1 MCTEGTWCFLSSRRA
16 PTIRVPG
23 GGSRTLPWAETRPRS
38 RVNQVVWE
46 GWLGSLLPS
55 RVLAGTLG
63 GQQILAGI
71 RCSFRRTLNASG
83 TGQPC
88 IGCCPAGARAA
99 PPTTRLSPAETAVG
113 ALVSSVH
120 PQLCLLAVTQPGPK
134 NLGPSWHMVALCH
147 SGHSLRCPWPE
158 SFQKAKV
165 SVPSPS
171 VRVCGFDHLAG
182 DFVMLCLRASDSFL
196 CVMTS
201 EAGLGGAF
209 VTLDIRAHG
218 HVPVPSLTLGPSDQV
233 SSLAPFTAE

>member
-1 MCTEGTWCFLSSRRA
+1 MPLA
-16 PTIRVPG
+16 PASPAVDAAAGQERVQPHPPPG
-23 GGSRTLPWAETRPRS
+23 LAET
-38 RVNQVVWE
+38 
-46 GWLGSLLPS
+46 
-55 RVLAGTLG
+55 T
-63 GQQILAGI
+63 
-71 RCSFRRTLNASG
+71 
-83 TGQPC
+83 
-88 IGCCPAGARAA
+88 
-99 PPTTRLSPAETAVG
+99 VG
-113 ALVSSVH
+113 AFVSSVH

-134 NLGPSWHMVALCH
+134 NLGLSWHMVALCH

-165 SVPSPS
+165 SIPSSS

-182 DFVMLCLRASDSFL
+182 DLVMLYSFL